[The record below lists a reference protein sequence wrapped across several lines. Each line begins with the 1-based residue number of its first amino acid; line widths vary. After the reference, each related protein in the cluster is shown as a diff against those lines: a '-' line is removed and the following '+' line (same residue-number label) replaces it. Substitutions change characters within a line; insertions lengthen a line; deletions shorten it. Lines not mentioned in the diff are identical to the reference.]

1 MGAARSRQERGAAI
15 PPARRMADLLKNLSP
30 SRQEVIR
37 PVLEHSRDYV
47 LLTIRESAAKLHSDP
62 ATILRIVRT
71 MGFPTYREFQWYLHE
86 LSIVLA
92 TPLQMMQASLAE
104 TGDSLSLV
112 RESLAHDMRNLRDL
126 SSTLDIDRLRRLAK
140 RLYAA
145 RKIVLLG
152 GDMATILVSFLE
164 YKLTILGLP
173 PMVATTPGRV
183 VHLVRSVAPG
193 DVVIG
198 ISFRRCLRQTVDG
211 LEQAK
216 ACGAY
221 CVGITDT
228 YISPIARVAQEC
240 WIVSIENPS
249 FGGSYVAPMALL
261 NGLMVACAGHR
272 RAKVLALLK
281 EAEAEQRHGFRWY
294 PG

>member
-1 MGAARSRQERGAAI
+1 MGAARSNQHHGAAI
-15 PPARRMADLLKNLSP
+15 PPARRMTDLLKNLSP
-30 SRQEVIR
+30 NRQEVIR
-37 PVLEHSRDYV
+37 PVLEHPREYV
-47 LLTIRESAAKLHSDP
+47 LLTIRELAAKVHSDA

-104 TGDSLSLV
+104 TGDSSSLV
-112 RESLAHDMRNLRDL
+112 RESLAHDMKNLRDL

-140 RLYAA
+140 RLYSA
-145 RKIVLLG
+145 RRIVLLG
-152 GDMATILVSFLE
+152 GDMVTTLVSFLE

-173 PMVATTPGRV
+173 PLVATTPGRV
-183 VHLVRSVAPG
+183 GHMVRSVAPG

-198 ISFRRCLRQTVDG
+198 ISFRRCLRQTVEG
-211 LEQAK
+211 MEQAK
-216 ACGAY
+216 ARGAY
-221 CVGITDT
+221 CVAITDT
-228 YISPIARVAQEC
+228 YISPIARLAQEC

-249 FGGSYVAPMALL
+249 FGGSYAAPMALL
-261 NGLMVACAGHR
+261 NGLAVACASHR

-281 EAEAEQRHGFRWY
+281 EAEAEQRHGYRWY
-294 PG
+294 SG